1 VAVSSSNPIP
11 TGSSVNLPTTRR
23 GTVVAAARAGARS
36 SEDLAEFIAQRARK
50 DRAVPAPV
58 GKHVGGKK
66 DGVPTV
72 TIPRTEHAL
81 LIDIALVAQ
90 EFMPLLEMSG
100 APVKRPR
107 EWEML
112 SEGLEDFRRVRS
124 GNNQA
129 AAAKHAALG
138 LMNIERL
145 LADE

>member
-1 VAVSSSNPIP
+1 VLSNPIP
-11 TGSSVNLPTTRR
+11 AESSVNLPKHRR
-23 GTVVAAARAGARS
+23 STVVAAARAGARDR
-36 SEDLAEFIAQRARK
+36 EDLEEFIARRGKPKAPSN
-50 DRAVPAPV
+50 PA
-58 GKHVGGKK
+58 KHVGGKK

-124 GNNQA
+124 GNNQV

-145 LADE
+145 LADD